1 VIALYGILVMPAVC
15 AGSSGRRQSHP
26 LMIDTSGIEQILI
39 YTSDHEV
46 HPMRHGSVAFDVL
59 VPVCTSLPS
68 REMKLLDM
76 IQC

>member
-1 VIALYGILVMPAVC
+1 
-15 AGSSGRRQSHP
+15 
-26 LMIDTSGIEQILI
+26 MIDTSGIEQILI